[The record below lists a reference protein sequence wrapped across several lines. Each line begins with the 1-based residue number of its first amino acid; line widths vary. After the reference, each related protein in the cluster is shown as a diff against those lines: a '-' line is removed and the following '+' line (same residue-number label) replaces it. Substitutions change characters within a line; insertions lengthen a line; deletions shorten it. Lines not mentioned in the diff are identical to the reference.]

1 MLPLSPLSPLL
12 VIIIH
17 TVMHRI
23 MPSGNNLGNE
33 CVTAILSTLSE
44 PEAPPI
50 RQMDLSTNTRLNWR
64 VAMPIASA
72 LGLES
77 PPKDENPEEP
87 SAPLPSQPI
96 VMLRLSRLI
105 MSGVRLTDKGAIVIA
120 SALKS
125 NKILKV
131 EYNNAYKIGMLY
143 LEVEPYLQVACSL
156 LMMTF
161 EC

>member
-1 MLPLSPLSPLL
+1 
-12 VIIIH
+12 
-17 TVMHRI
+17 

-33 CVTAILSTLSE
+33 CVSEILSTLSK

-64 VAMPIASA
+64 VAMPIAAA

-77 PPKDENPEEP
+77 DPQEANPEEP

-96 VMLRLSRLI
+96 AMLRLSRLI
-105 MSGVRLTDKGAIVIA
+105 MSGVRLTDKGAVVIA

-131 EYNNAYKIGMLY
+131 
-143 LEVEPYLQVACSL
+143 
-156 LMMTF
+156 
-161 EC
+161 